1 MTLDHQQ
8 AAGHKRAWRR
18 WAKLIV
24 KPPAAYIS
32 LQVAGHI
39 EAFVDSIEGQV
50 VLYSH
55 LPGEIAVDHLLHRA
69 DKERF
74 VLTRSNPGMELSLHP
89 ADAPLERHRFGF
101 WQPVAQ
107 APQLDPSSVAMVLVP
122 ALLFD
127 RYGTRLGRGAGYY
140 DRFLATIPHAVVV
153 GVARCSTVVGELP
166 VEPHDIAMTHLATED
181 GVRLVS
187 PRVSSSFT

>member
-1 MTLDHQQ
+1 MTLANPQ
-8 AAGHKRAWRR
+8 AAGHKRAWRS

-24 KPPAAYIS
+24 KPPAAHIS
-32 LQVAGHI
+32 QRVAGHI
-39 EAFVDSIEGQV
+39 EDFVDSIEGQI

-55 LPGEIAVDHLLHRA
+55 LPGEIAVDHLLNRA

-74 VLTRSNPGMELSLHP
+74 VLTRSNPGMALSLHP
-89 ADAPLERHRFGF
+89 AGAPLERHRFGF
-101 WQPVAQ
+101 WQPVAH
-107 APQLDPSSVAMVLVP
+107 APQVEPSSVAMVLVP

-127 RYGTRLGRGAGYY
+127 RHGTRLGRGAGYY
-140 DRFLATIPHAVVV
+140 DRFLAKIPQALVV
-153 GVARCSTVVGELP
+153 GVTRRSTVVGELP

-181 GVRLVS
+181 GVLLVS